1 MRILI
6 ADDDGPSTLL
16 LKRALDTRGLE
27 VITANDGQAAFE
39 MMTKLRPSLAILDW
53 VMPGMD
59 GLELCRRIRA
69 TPALANMY
77 ILLLTGRAQQ
87 SDVVTGLKAGADDYL
102 TKPVG
107 LHELRARVQ
116 VGVRVVRAMEERERL
131 LDSVSSILVVVDAAG
146 MVLRWNAAAQK
157 TFGIPAA
164 EVIGRP
170 IRSCGVEWTD
180 PELLTGILD
189 HDRMPARIDD
199 LAFIDAQGARRLI
212 GLTVA
217 SLHSEG
223 TPSSTDGFVA
233 FGAEVTMR
241 RALEAQLRQAQKL
254 ESVGQLAAG
263 IAHEINTPMQYV
275 GDNVRFLQDAYIA
288 AGRLLESLLALQQT
302 GPNADRAALTQTIV
316 EEVDRLEL
324 EYLHAEIPRA
334 IQQSLDGLQHVS
346 RIVKAMKDFSHPGSD
361 AKVAVDLN
369 RAIETTL
376 IVAQNE
382 LKYVADTETHL
393 DPDLPL
399 VPCLPGEINQVLL
412 NLLINA
418 AHAIGDVVR
427 SEGGPARGRITVT
440 TRCVERAVEIRVR
453 DTGTG
458 IPADL
463 HQRIFEPFFT
473 TKPVGRGTGQG
484 LALAHAV
491 VVHRHGGGIWF
502 ETESGR
508 GTTFVVRLPIENEER
523 GRADAA
529 SGTGQLQARAS

>member
-39 MMTKLRPSLAILDW
+39 MMTALRPSLAILDW

-233 FGAEVTMR
+233 FGAEVTTR

-382 LKYVADTETHL
+382 LKYVADTETQL

-427 SEGGPARGRITVT
+427 SDGGPARGRITVT

-523 GRADAA
+523 GRADAVA
-529 SGTGQLQARAS
+529 GTGQLQARAS

>member
-170 IRSCGVEWTD
+170 LRSCGVEWTD

-233 FGAEVTMR
+233 FGAEVTTR

-302 GPNADRAALTQTIV
+302 GPNADRTALTQTIV

-382 LKYVADTETHL
+382 LKYVADTETQL

-427 SEGGPARGRITVT
+427 SDGGPARGRITVT

-491 VVHRHGGGIWF
+491 VVHRHGGRIWF

-523 GRADAA
+523 GRADVA

>member
-39 MMTKLRPSLAILDW
+39 MMTALRPSLAILDW

-302 GPNADRAALTQTIV
+302 GPNADRTALTQTIV